1 MRRENTRLGAR
12 KGKALFEEDE
22 EEGAKGDR
30 GLSKDRKDCIQH
42 DFEEEE
48 V

>member
-12 KGKALFEEDE
+12 KGKALFEE

-48 V
+48 L